1 MNIPSTVIYDMQCM
15 ARTRKDRLDLAL
27 KEAAEAEK
35 AYKKALASAVL
46 AEAELRQVCSFLQ
59 EHNSEAL
66 GEGETWLQ
74 EFGLAEVPSLEVA
87 KLLNTLE
94 REFDEGTTHER

>member
-1 MNIPSTVIYDMQCM
+1 MNIPSAVIYDMQCI

-27 KEAAEAEK
+27 KEVAEAEK
-35 AYKKALASAVL
+35 TYKKALASAVL

-59 EHNSEAL
+59 EHKSKAL
-66 GEGETWLQ
+66 GEGKTWLK
-74 EFGLAEVPSLEVA
+74 EFGLSETPSHSVA

-94 REFDEGTTHER
+94 RE

>member
-27 KEAAEAEK
+27 KEA
-35 AYKKALASAVL
+35 

-94 REFDEGTTHER
+94 RE